1 MSRYGW
7 LLAPALALLAPL
19 ALSGCAKNETPVAE
33 AEHADHE
40 HAEGEHGHDH
50 EHGHEGHDH
59 SNLTD
64 DQAKIDAELAKLSP
78 EDLKLA
84 ELQDKKCVVSDHLL
98 GSMGAPIKITD
109 VEGKDV
115 FICCAGCE
123 GELRD
128 HADKYLAKIKKE

>member
-19 ALSGCAKNETPVAE
+19 ALSGCAKNDKPVAE
-33 AEHADHE
+33 AE

>member
-19 ALSGCAKNETPVAE
+19 ALSGCAKNDKPVAE

-64 DQAKIDAELAKLSP
+64 DQAKIDAELASLPADEQKLV
-78 EDLKLA
+78 
-84 ELQDKKCVVSDHLL
+84 ELQDKKCPVSDHLL
-98 GSMGAPIKITD
+98 GSMGKPIKITD
-109 VEGKDV
+109 VEGREV
-115 FICCAGCE
+115 MVCCAGCE
-123 GELRD
+123 EPLRKEPE
-128 HADKYLAKIKKE
+128 KYLAKLKKE